1 MPRAI
6 VTRNINAPVELV
18 FRTVADINQFSK
30 AVPHIVKVEF
40 LSDIKLGVGARFRQ
54 TRLMKEKESTTELEV
69 TEYDENNR
77 IRLVAIDHGIVW
89 DTVFAVKREIDHTN
103 LTLTMDA
110 ITHRPIS
117 KIMIFLMS
125 RMVKKAIERDLD
137 GVKAFCER

>member
-1 MPRAI
+1 MARTI

-18 FRTVADINQFSK
+18 FRTIADINQFSK

-40 LSDIKLGVGARFRQ
+40 LSDIKLGVGARFRE
-54 TRLMKEKESTTELEV
+54 TILMKEKETTTELQV

-89 DTVFAVKREIDHTN
+89 DTVFVVKREINYTN

-110 ITHRPIS
+110 ITQRPIA
-117 KIMIFLMS
+117 KIMIFFITG
-125 RMVKKAIERDLD
+125 MVKKAIERDLD